1 MAEIWYTCEFCTRK
15 FRSRKQR
22 RGIKL
27 CQNCIGLRRLIRGWV
42 REGVWVKEAQEPNG

>member
-15 FRSRKQR
+15 FRSGKR
-22 RGIKL
+22 RVTKL

-42 REGVWVKEAQEPNG
+42 REGVWVKEAQEPNR